1 MRFVFL
7 FIVDAM
13 FILTEL
19 FCAMS
24 IPPLLL
30 NGYFMYSLILVLA
43 LYVVFQLD
51 REFHVRYW

>member
-1 MRFVFL
+1 MFL

-30 NGYFMYSLILVLA
+30 NGYFMYSLAFALA
-43 LYVVFQLD
+43 LYVIFQLD
-51 REFHVRYW
+51 KEFHEQYW

>member
-1 MRFVFL
+1 VFL

-30 NGYFMYSLILVLA
+30 NGYFMYSLVLALA